1 MAKNLLFLMADQ
13 LGAHALEG
21 ESQEF
26 LSTPHLRRLRSDGVA
41 FTRAYTPFPLCVP
54 ARSSLIAGRAPH
66 EIGIDRNRPSE
77 EVVEHFSASQTL
89 PRVLQSH
96 GIRTEWGGKWHAPRV
111 EVDEDD
117 GFVLTRRFGD
127 VGLADWAAERLHR
140 LAEQAQPFA
149 LFVSFD
155 DPHTICEYA
164 RGQPM
169 PYGDLDPVETA
180 DAPPLPLNHGPLPY
194 EPEALAHER
203 AVAQNVYATGGWGP
217 DEWRRYRWAY
227 ARLVERVDQQIGTV
241 LAALESSG
249 AAEDTL
255 VVFTADHGDGDA
267 AHQWSQ
273 KSALYEECIR
283 VPLLL
288 RSPGGPSGI
297 IDSTPV
303 LTTALVPTLCA
314 ELGASLPP
322 GVRPDNL
329 LAGAP
334 DEGVV
339 VETRI
344 DHPASTTIGR
354 SLLHGEWKYT
364 VYSWGRHREQLH
376 HLGDDP
382 LEMRNL
388 AVESRHREVLDSLRR
403 RLLERCLRNGDPF
416 ARRIPLPPD
425 LPPEI
430 REQIFTPPY

>member
-1 MAKNLLFLMADQ
+1 MARNLLFLMADQ
-13 LGAHALEG
+13 LGAHALED

-26 LSTPHLRRLRSDGVA
+26 LDAPHLSRLREEGAA
-41 FTRAYTPFPLCVP
+41 FARAYTPFPLCVP
-54 ARSSLIAGRAPH
+54 ARSALLAGRAPH
-66 EIGIDRNRPSE
+66 DIGIDRNRPSE
-77 EVVEHFSASQTL
+77 ATIIRFSASRTL
-89 PRVLQSH
+89 PRVLQAH

-111 EVDEDD
+111 EVAESD
-117 GFVLTRRFGD
+117 GFALTRPFGD
-127 VGLADWAAERLHR
+127 LGLADWAAERLHD
-140 LAEQAQPFA
+140 LAGREQPFA

-169 PYGDLDPVETA
+169 PYGDLEPVTTA
-180 DAPPLPLNHGPLPY
+180 DAPPLPRNHGPLPY

-203 AVAQNVYATGGWGP
+203 SVAQNVYATGGWGP

-227 ARLVERVDQQIGTV
+227 ARLVERVDRQIGTV

-288 RSPGGPSGI
+288 RAPGGPSGLTCR
-297 IDSTPV
+297 TPV
-303 LTTALVPTLCA
+303 STTALVPTLCA
-314 ELGASLPP
+314 ELGVAPPP
-322 GVRPDNL
+322 GVPTGSL
-329 LAGAP
+329 LSGAP
-334 DEGVV
+334 TEDIV

-344 DHPASTTIGR
+344 DHSASTTTGR

-376 HLGDDP
+376 HLGADP

-388 AVESRHREVLDSLRR
+388 AVESRHGEVLASLRR
-403 RLLERCLRNGDPF
+403 RLLERCLRDGDPF

-425 LPPEI
+425 LAPEI
-430 REQIFTPPY
+430 RERIFTPPY

>member
-21 ESQEF
+21 ESREF
-26 LSTPHLRRLRSDGVA
+26 LSSPHLDRLRAEGVA

-54 ARSSLIAGRAPH
+54 ARSALISGRAPH
-66 EIGIDRNRPSE
+66 EIGIDRNRPPE
-77 EVVEHFSASQTL
+77 PVVETFSASQTL
-89 PRVLQSH
+89 PRTLQAQ

-111 EVDEDD
+111 EVDETD
-117 GFVLTRRFGD
+117 GFSQTRPFGD
-127 VGLADWAAERLHR
+127 LGLADWAAQRLHV
-140 LAEQAQPFA
+140 LAGEDQPFA

-169 PYGDLDPVETA
+169 PYGDIEPFETA

-203 AVAQNVYATGGWGP
+203 AAAQNVYATGNWGP

-227 ARLVERVDQQIGTV
+227 ARLVERVDRQIGSV
-241 LAALESSG
+241 LEALDSSG
-249 AAEDTL
+249 AREDTL

-288 RSPGGPSGI
+288 RAPGHPSGRTC
-297 IDSTPV
+297 SAPV
-303 LTTALVPTLCA
+303 LTTELVPTLCA
-314 ELGASLPP
+314 QLGVAPPSDLRPGSLLD
-322 GVRPDNL
+322 GVPEEDI
-329 LAGAP
+329 
-334 DEGVV
+334 VI
-339 VETRI
+339 ETRI
-344 DHPASTTIGR
+344 DHAASTTTGR
-354 SLLHGEWKYT
+354 ALMHGPWKYT

-376 HLGDDP
+376 HLGEDP

-388 AVESRHREVLDSLRR
+388 AVESRHGEVLSRLRR
-403 RLLERCLRNGDPF
+403 RLLERCLRDGDPF
-416 ARRIPLPPD
+416 ARRIPLPAD
-425 LPPEI
+425 LPEEI
-430 REQIFTPPY
+430 HTQIFTPPY

>member
-1 MAKNLLFLMADQ
+1 MARNLLFLMADQ
-13 LGAHALEG
+13 LGAHALES
-21 ESQEF
+21 ESRDDI
-26 LSTPHLRRLRSDGVA
+26 STPHLDRLRDEGAA

-66 EIGIDRNRPSE
+66 AIGIDRNRPSSAA
-77 EVVEHFSASQTL
+77 VERLAASQTL
-89 PRVLQSH
+89 PRTLQAH
-96 GIRTEWGGKWHAPRV
+96 GFRTEWGGKWHAPSV
-111 EVDEDD
+111 EVRESD
-117 GFVLTRRFGD
+117 GFALTRPFGD
-127 VGLADWAAERLHR
+127 VGLADWAAERLHD
-140 LAEQAQPFA
+140 LAAAEQPFA

-169 PYGDLDPVETA
+169 PYGDLEPVATA

-203 AVAQNVYATGGWGP
+203 AVAQNIHATGGWGP

-227 ARLVERVDQQIGTV
+227 ARLVERVDRQIGTV
-241 LAALESSG
+241 LEALESSG
-249 AAEDTL
+249 AVEDTL

-288 RSPGGPSGI
+288 RAPRGPAGLTCSA
-297 IDSTPV
+297 PV
-303 LTTALVPTLCA
+303 LTTALVPTLCE
-314 ELGASLPP
+314 ELGVAPP
-322 GVRPDNL
+322 GGITSGSL
-329 LAGAP
+329 LAGPPAE
-334 DEGVV
+334 DVV
-339 VETRI
+339 IETRI
-344 DHPASTTIGR
+344 DHPASTTTGR
-354 SLLHGEWKYT
+354 ALLHGEWKYT

-376 HLGDDP
+376 HLGADP

-388 AVESRHREVLDSLRR
+388 AVESRHAEMLALLRR
-403 RLLERCLRNGDPF
+403 RLLEQCLRTGDPF

-425 LPPEI
+425 LPEEV
-430 REQIFTPPY
+430 REEIFTPPY